1 MLGAFVM
8 PLWKGKELCMAEMIM
23 SLVRGM
29 APEKSAVEAV
39 RSISP
44 AELVGILEEVLRS
57 EEEI

>member
-1 MLGAFVM
+1 
-8 PLWKGKELCMAEMIM
+8 MAEMIM